1 MKNSRLSAKAVLL
14 HSSNYRE
21 TSLIG
26 TFFTDKYGLVKL
38 VIRAAKTKK
47 SKFSSIKAPGAV
59 FDIEF
64 GGKGELKNL
73 YTAEIVDSI
82 IIDETNLKIH
92 LYLHEIIIR
101 TLELEAPVQAIFES
115 LLNLMKEI
123 EKIGDSTQKEF
134 KLRQFE
140 FQLLS
145 ELGYEFSLS
154 HDCNG
159 KLIEEESFYEFIPSQ
174 GLKETSIVD
183 QNYVSQGSS
192 ILRFKEGAF
201 ENEQSKKFIK
211 YIMRSSLDTIS
222 TKPLN
227 SSKFFRLNKDAN

>member
-1 MKNSRLSAKAVLL
+1 MINSRFSAKAVLL

-38 VIRAAKTKK
+38 VVRAAKTKK
-47 SKFSSIKAPGAV
+47 SKFSRIKAPGAV

-73 YTAEIVDSI
+73 YAAEIVDSI

-115 LLNLMKEI
+115 LLNLMKEKKMEI
-123 EKIGDSTQKEF
+123 KMLQKSNYL
-134 KLRQFE
+134 KNLKRDNLANYQKM
-140 FQLLS
+140 LML
-145 ELGYEFSLS
+145 
-154 HDCNG
+154 
-159 KLIEEESFYEFIPSQ
+159 FI
-174 GLKETSIVD
+174 
-183 QNYVSQGSS
+183 
-192 ILRFKEGAF
+192 
-201 ENEQSKKFIK
+201 
-211 YIMRSSLDTIS
+211 
-222 TKPLN
+222 
-227 SSKFFRLNKDAN
+227 